1 MEKKKTSFS
10 DKEQQIGTTFGPS
23 KKVQITQAMI
33 DAFAGATLDA
43 DPMHIDPEWS
53 KVHSPY
59 PSTIAFGFLTMS
71 LLTTFAHDLLDYDR
85 EGRIGGKGFP
95 LNYGFNKL
103 RLLSPVP
110 VNSNVSA
117 KLKLLNCE
125 ERKSGQSLLT
135 YEVIINID
143 GHSKPAMIGEWL
155 ALWVDNASDV
165 A

>member
-1 MEKKKTSFS
+1 
-10 DKEQQIGTTFGPS
+10 
-23 KKVQITQAMI
+23 
-33 DAFAGATLDA
+33 
-43 DPMHIDPEWS
+43 MHIDPEWS
-53 KVHSPY
+53 KEHSPY
-59 PSTIAFGFLTMS
+59 PSTIAFGFLTMP
-71 LLTTFAHDLLDYDR
+71 LLTTFAHDLLNYDR